1 MRPWKPA
8 NGTLFG
14 ADVSR
19 RLLDTDIFSEILK
32 GIDQQ
37 VVKKATSYRAEFGYY
52 TISTITVMEVV
63 KGFHKVRREEKI
75 EAF

>member
-1 MRPWKPA
+1 
-8 NGTLFG
+8 
-14 ADVSR
+14 
-19 RLLDTDIFSEILK
+19 LK